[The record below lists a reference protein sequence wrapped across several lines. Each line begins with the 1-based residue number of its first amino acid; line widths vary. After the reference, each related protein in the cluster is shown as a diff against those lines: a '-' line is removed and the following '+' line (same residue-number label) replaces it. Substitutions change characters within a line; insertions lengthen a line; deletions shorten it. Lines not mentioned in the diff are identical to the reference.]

1 MGVIVTRF
9 PIQFFIIKMEK
20 EKIPTI
26 MGGGCPEYNK
36 MEKEFNLT
44 KEKKEALAKAKN
56 FKENYNCYDC
66 YNCSDCSD
74 CSNCSY
80 CYNCSFCSECSYCS
94 DQKNK
99 KYMICNVQFTKEEY
113 EAWKKNLI

>member
-74 CSNCSY
+74 CY
-80 CYNCSFCSECSYCS
+80 DCSE
-94 DQKNK
+94 QKNK

-113 EAWKKNLI
+113 EAWKKDLKL